1 VHPTSPPG
9 VPYRTAQVG
18 ARFHHN
24 RESCPVGELIERAD
38 RRYGPS
44 GLPLC
49 SLCEADGSTTDLPAP
64 HDAER
69 AAQTRALT
77 RGLHKG

>member
-1 VHPTSPPG
+1 MYASSPPG

-24 RESCPVGELIERAD
+24 RESCPVGQLIERAD
-38 RRYGPS
+38 RRYGFS

-49 SLCEADGSTTDLPAP
+49 ALCQADPPTDL
-64 HDAER
+64 
-69 AAQTRALT
+69 TV
-77 RGLHKG
+77 KG